1 MECNAFENSGQNFLA
16 SYSRNKLNFPF
27 LLMETKFS
35 DDLQQAEQ
43 IYPCAILADKQIQ
56 TRIDKLITLH
66 YDYKLKKEYDE
77 SA

>member
-16 SYSRNKLNFPF
+16 SYSRNKLNFLFP
-27 LLMETKFS
+27 LMETKFS
-35 DDLQQAEQ
+35 DDLQQPEP

-66 YDYKLKKEYDE
+66 YDYIKKGIY
-77 SA
+77 

>member
-1 MECNAFENSGQNFLA
+1 
-16 SYSRNKLNFPF
+16 
-27 LLMETKFS
+27 METKFS

-43 IYPCAILADKQIQ
+43 IYPCAILANKQIQ